1 MKKLDTE
8 MQIQDLYY
16 LHQEEEQ
23 EPLMEELEPL
33 VLGMKTRNTE
43 KSEGKSVPFTKKEL
57 NEPLFYEHI
66 FQAEIHNNPLEE
78 TDETDYTENLFN
90 NSTENNIQQNST
102 LESEISNY
110 EDAENYDEL
119 NSQNHNNSNSRI
131 EIPPKLLQILDNL
144 TENNSKIN
152 QGEVQ
157 ENLMPESE
165 NEEKNCPKNQ
175 IFIDDY
181 IEEKDTEEDN
191 EEKFDEDEDN
201 DSEQDID
208 KTYNEMT
215 FDEISDTTERQ
226 IMTRGQKQSII
237 NSRDKIFMQKESYL
251 YLLTTD
257 GKPCDDGSKTLQ
269 RRNLIPKI
277 KEGKIGNIEI
287 VKKGNKFHLIF
298 ICKNNINEKI
308 TKKTLHCLITKLQKV
323 IKENSIKILNI
334 AKTQEIDNIKWE
346 EILN

>member
-1 MKKLDTE
+1 MNLLSAPQRIGSPRGSTAEANRGEADFAELFGSHEPAECSAKGTREVRRPKQRRREKKKKKGYDE
-8 MQIQDLYY
+8 I
-16 LHQEEEQ
+16 EECSED
-23 EPLMEELEPL
+23 EEARYRNANPRSLPSSPRRGTMMEELELL

-43 KSEGKSVPFTKKEL
+43 KSEGESVPFIKKEL
-57 NEPLFYEHI
+57 NEPLFYEHT

-78 TDETDYTENLFN
+78 TDKTDYTENLFN

-110 EDAENYDEL
+110 EDAESYDEL

-144 TENNSKIN
+144 TGNNSKIN

-181 IEEKDTEEDN
+181 IEEKDIEEDN

-201 DSEQDID
+201 DSEDID
-208 KTYNEMT
+208 E
-215 FDEISDTTERQ
+215 
-226 IMTRGQKQSII
+226 
-237 NSRDKIFMQKESYL
+237 
-251 YLLTTD
+251 LL
-257 GKPCDDGSKTLQ
+257 Q
-269 RRNLIPKI
+269 
-277 KEGKIGNIEI
+277 
-287 VKKGNKFHLIF
+287 
-298 ICKNNINEKI
+298 
-308 TKKTLHCLITKLQKV
+308 
-323 IKENSIKILNI
+323 
-334 AKTQEIDNIKWE
+334 
-346 EILN
+346 